1 MRTPSPEPSI
11 PSVSVR
17 KTINSSEIA
26 RALEEMANDLATQ
39 YSDVTSLIVVGIADG
54 GITTSE
60 RLAHLL
66 ETRLQRP
73 IATGTLNVVFQR
85 DDIGRNPIPK
95 ESIETHLPGDVDDA
109 TVLLVDD
116 VIAHG
121 RTIRAAIEELF
132 SHGRPARV
140 QLAALVD
147 RGNRSLPFAPDV
159 TGFVEPTAPDEQVNV
174 RLDPENPENDIIQ
187 ISPSA

>member
-1 MRTPSPEPSI
+1 M
-11 PSVSVR
+11 SVR
-17 KTINSSEIA
+17 KIILSSEIA

-39 YSDVTSLIVVGIADG
+39 YRDVTSLIVVGIADG
-54 GITTSE
+54 GITASE

-73 IATGTLNVVFQR
+73 IAAGTLNVVFQR

-95 ESIETHLPGDVDDA
+95 ESIETHLPDDVDDA

-140 QLAALVD
+140 QLAVLVD

-159 TGFVEPTAPDEQVNV
+159 TGFVETTAPDEQVVV
-174 RLDPENPENDIIQ
+174 RLDAENPENDIIQ
-187 ISPSA
+187 IFPSA

>member
-1 MRTPSPEPSI
+1 M
-11 PSVSVR
+11 SVR
-17 KTINSSEIA
+17 KIIDFSEIA

-39 YSDVTSLIVVGIADG
+39 YRDVTSLIVVGIADG
-54 GITTSE
+54 GITASE

-95 ESIETHLPGDVDDA
+95 ESIETHLPDDVDDA
-109 TVLLVDD
+109 TILLVDD

-121 RTIRAAIEELF
+121 RTIRAALNQM
-132 SHGRPARV
+132 SDYGRPHAVR
-140 QLAALVD
+140 LAVLID
-147 RGNRSLPFAPDV
+147 RGGRQLPIRADFVGKNIPAASTDDIVV
-159 TGFVEPTAPDEQVNV
+159 TLKESGEKDAVLLAK
-174 RLDPENPENDIIQ
+174 
-187 ISPSA
+187 S